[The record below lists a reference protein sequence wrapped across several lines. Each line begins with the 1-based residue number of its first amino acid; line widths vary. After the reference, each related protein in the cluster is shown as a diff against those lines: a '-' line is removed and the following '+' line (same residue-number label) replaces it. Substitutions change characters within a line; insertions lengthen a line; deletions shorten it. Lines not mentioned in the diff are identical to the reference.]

1 MAYTTITDPSA
12 YFQTALYTGNGTS
25 TNAITNDGNSDLQ
38 PDWLWLKARSIIA
51 DHIIF
56 DSTRGTNKRLSTN
69 TTGVEDTQAYYSSFD
84 TDGFTLGD
92 SNANVNQ
99 NGTTYVNWQWKANG
113 GTTASNTDG
122 TITSTV
128 QANTTAGFS
137 IVQYVGNG
145 SSGATFGHGL
155 GVAPEVVILKNRD
168 TARSW
173 FVGHLS
179 LGFNYVT
186 HLNQTTASDADSV
199 YWNNTAPSST
209 VVTLGNNEGGNEN
222 TNNFVAYCFKEIQGY
237 SKFGKYTGNGLADGP
252 FIYTGFKP
260 AWFMT
265 RRFNSAGSW
274 TIFNNT
280 LDDNTSG
287 KHGNPNTQF
296 LQANNTNAEATTGAN
311 FIDFL
316 SNGFKCRGTDGGTN
330 GNGDTYIYM
339 AFAEH
344 PFVATNGLP
353 TTAR

>member
-1 MAYTTITDPSA
+1 MAFTTIDDPSA
-12 YFQTALYTGNGTS
+12 YFQTVLYTGTGGS
-25 TNAITNDGNSDLQ
+25 TQNVVNDGNSDLQ
-38 PDWLWLKARSIIA
+38 PDLVWVKNRTDARW
-51 DHIIF
+51 HRLV
-56 DSTRGTNKRLSTN
+56 DSSRGASKNL
-69 TTGVEDTQAYYSSFD
+69 YSNETDAEGTEASVTAFNP
-84 TDGFTLGD
+84 DGFSLGTD
-92 SNANVNQ
+92 TGSDGWNE
-99 NGTTYVNWQWKANG
+99 NGDAHVAWQWKANAG
-113 GTTASNTDG
+113 STSTNTDG
-122 TITSTV
+122 SITSTV

-222 TNNFVAYCFKEIQGY
+222 TNNFVAYCFKEIQGF
-237 SKFGKYTGNGLADGP
+237 SKFGSYTGNGNADGP

-260 AWFMT
+260 AWLLF
-265 RRFNSAGSW
+265 RK
-274 TIFNNT
+274 
-280 LDDNTSG
+280 TSG
-287 KHGNPNTQF
+287 ADGWGIFDNRRNTQTGNPRDIY
-296 LQANNTNAEATTGAN
+296 LQPNNGNADSAESDSV
-311 FIDFL
+311 DFL
-316 SNGFKCRGTDGGTN
+316 SNGFKWRISSGFRNESGQS
-330 GNGDTYIYM
+330 YIYM
-339 AFAEH
+339 AFAES
-344 PFVATNGLP
+344 PFVSSEGVP

>member
-1 MAYTTITDPSA
+1 VAYTTIDDPSA

-38 PDWLWLKARSIIA
+38 PDWLWLKARSITA

-56 DSTRGTNKRLSTN
+56 DSNRGTNKRISTN
-69 TTGVEDTQAYYSSFD
+69 TTGAEETQAFYSSFD
-84 TDGFTLGD
+84 SDGFTLGD

-99 NGTTYVNWQWKANG
+99 SGATYVNWQWKANG
-113 GTTASNTDG
+113 GTTSSNTDG

-168 TARSW
+168 TVRSW

-237 SKFGKYTGNGLADGP
+237 SKFGSYKGTGNADGP

-260 AWFMT
+260 AWVMI
-265 RRFNSAGSW
+265 RRTDAVENWIMLDNKREPFNVVTKRSYA
-274 TIFNNT
+274 
-280 LDDNTSG
+280 D
-287 KHGNPNTQF
+287 
-296 LQANNTNAEATTGAN
+296 TTGAESTSGTRM
-311 FIDFL
+311 DFV
-316 SNGFKCRGTDGGTN
+316 SNGFKLRQSV
-330 GNGDTYIYM
+330 GDINTSSGTYIYM
-339 AFAEH
+339 AFAES
-344 PFVATNGLP
+344 PFVSSESAP